1 MLVFSIKNSGAWFT
15 LDGYDKKF
23 QSATFPKLMQ
33 TDEKFSKIVYKIMD
47 EEVIRK
53 FETKTGNSEDFYGDE
68 EVKANAE

>member
-1 MLVFSIKNSGAWFT
+1 
-15 LDGYDKKF
+15 
-23 QSATFPKLMQ
+23 MQ

-68 EVKANAE
+68 EVKVNAE